1 MIIDGDF
8 TIQAPIQQVWDF
20 LIDIPKMSTCMPGV
34 ESLELSGESTYKG
47 MVTIKVGPIATSFQG
62 DVELVEQEEPKFLKA
77 KLQGHDHKTSSMVT
91 GEFSAHIKPL
101 AENSTQIDYQF
112 DLKIR
117 GRLGQFG
124 QAVIQDTAR
133 QLTNE
138 FVNCLRSRVENPED
152 PPNPAPSGEDLVS
165 IAFRSFFS
173 YLWSSL
179 RKALGAKN

>member
-20 LIDIPKMSTCMPGV
+20 LIDIPQMSACMPGV
-34 ESLELSGESTYKG
+34 ESLDQAGESTYTG
-47 MVTIKVGPIATSFQG
+47 VVTIKVGPIATSFQG
-62 DVELVEQEEPKFLKA
+62 EVELVEQDEPNSLKA
-77 KLQGHDHKTSSMVT
+77 KLQGRDRKTSSMVT
-91 GEFSAHIKPL
+91 GEFSADIKPA
-101 AENSTQIDYQF
+101 AENSTQVDYRF

-138 FVNCLRSRVENPED
+138 FVNCLRSRVENPDD
-152 PPNPAPSGEDLVS
+152 PHEPAPYSENLAS

-173 YLWSSL
+173 NLWSTL
-179 RKALGAKN
+179 RKTLGSRN